1 LGDLRLNWL
10 CSSKKTLGT
19 SNSQA
24 AAPQL
29 ALLVTNFF
37 MASIK
42 QIEAN
47 RRNALKSTGPK
58 TASGKAAV
66 RLNPLRHGLRARD
79 VILPDEEP
87 EEFHQL
93 CDDLET
99 EWQPRTR
106 TEQFYLEQMA
116 VSQWKLTRVD
126 WGEAD
131 LFGENISLEKSF
143 QILHR
148 LWQTQ
153 NRLERSYARAQRELE
168 RLQSSR
174 RQDTL
179 LGDASRQEGAA
190 EEASTACGA
199 PYEPSETEP
208 SNAAMPGAEIAPG
221 PQPDQQLPWPPTQT
235 RDLIAQLYASE
246 GDTRSLRGLDASPP
260 PEVARDAGS
269 SGAE

>member
-1 LGDLRLNWL
+1 
-10 CSSKKTLGT
+10 
-19 SNSQA
+19 
-24 AAPQL
+24 
-29 ALLVTNFF
+29 
-37 MASIK
+37 MATTK

-58 TASGKAAV
+58 TAAGKALV

-79 VILPDEEP
+79 VILPDEDP
-87 EEFHQL
+87 EAFHQL
-93 CDDLET
+93 CDDLEA

-131 LFGENISLEKSF
+131 LFGGNITLEKTF

-174 RQDTL
+174 PQDTL
-179 LGDASRQEGAA
+179 LENASRQEDTA

-199 PYEPSETEP
+199 PCVPSDPE
-208 SNAAMPGAEIAPG
+208 AP
-221 PQPDQQLPWPPTQT
+221 L
-235 RDLIAQLYASE
+235 ASE
-246 GDTRSLRGLDASPP
+246 PRP
-260 PEVARDAGS
+260 
-269 SGAE
+269 

>member
-1 LGDLRLNWL
+1 
-10 CSSKKTLGT
+10 
-19 SNSQA
+19 
-24 AAPQL
+24 
-29 ALLVTNFF
+29 

-58 TASGKAAV
+58 TAAGKAAV

-79 VILPDEEP
+79 VILPDEDP
-87 EEFHQL
+87 EEFHRL
-93 CDDLET
+93 CDDLEA

-131 LFGENISLEKSF
+131 LFGENITLEKSF

-153 NRLERSYARAQRELE
+153 NRLERSYSRAQRELE

-174 RQDTL
+174 C
-179 LGDASRQEGAA
+179 QEGAA

-199 PYEPSETEP
+199 SDEPLETEP
-208 SNAAMPGAEIAPG
+208 SNAPMPGAEIAPG
-221 PQPDQQLPWPPTQT
+221 RQPDQQLPSPPAQT
-235 RDLIAQLYASE
+235 PDLIAQSCASE
-246 GDTRSLRGLDASPP
+246 GDTRSLPSLDASSP
-260 PEVARDAGS
+260 PEVARDAAS
-269 SGAE
+269 SGAK

>member
-1 LGDLRLNWL
+1 LALLVQNEFGRF
-10 CSSKKTLGT
+10 SASGRR
-19 SNSQA
+19 A
-24 AAPQL
+24 QL

-58 TASGKAAV
+58 TAAGKAAV

-79 VILPDEEP
+79 VILPDEDP
-87 EEFHQL
+87 EQFHQL

-99 EWQPRTR
+99 EWQPSTR

-168 RLQSSR
+168 RLQGSR
-174 RQDTL
+174 HQDTL
-179 LGDASRQEGAA
+179 LEDASRREGAA
-190 EEASTACGA
+190 EQVSTACGA
-199 PYEPSETEP
+199 PNKPSETEP
-208 SNAAMPGAEIAPG
+208 SHAALPGAEIAPAVREPAKG
-221 PQPDQQLPWPPTQT
+221 VPGPPTQT
-235 RDLIAQLYASE
+235 RDLIAQIYASG
-246 GDTRSLRGLDASPP
+246 GDPRSGLNSDASYPSD
-260 PEVARDAGS
+260 VARDGA
-269 SGAE
+269 SGAH